1 MKISI
6 DQVESYITK
15 DGSLVRELIRP
26 QKDERAHVSLAE
38 ATVVPGAQ
46 TRMHI
51 HEKSQEI
58 YHITQGSGVMIL
70 GTEDFCIGEGDSILI
85 PAGTRHSVR
94 STGLEPLKILCFCS
108 PAYTHE
114 DTVLLE
120 PDS

>member
-6 DQVESYITK
+6 DKVEPYSTK

-26 QKDERAHVSLAE
+26 GSDVRAHVSLAE
-38 ATVVPGAQ
+38 ATLMPGDQ
-46 TRMHI
+46 TMMHY

-58 YHITQGSGVMIL
+58 YHITQGSGVMSL
-70 GTEDFCIGEGDSILI
+70 KTDDFCIGAGDSILI

-94 STGLEPLKILCFCS
+94 NTGIEPMKILCFCS

-120 PDS
+120 P